1 MKILV
6 IGSGAR
12 EHAICYN
19 LSKNEKVSKV
29 YCAPGNAG
37 TAKENKCKNVKIS
50 TIDEILNFAKKVSIT
65 SFFVGNFLSAT
76 ANNSLTTNDDNTR
89 ECF

>member
-12 EHAICYN
+12 EHAICNN
-19 LSKNEKVSKV
+19 LLKNEKVSKV

-37 TAKENKCKNVKIS
+37 TAKEKNCENVKIS
-50 TIDEILNFAKKVSIT
+50 AIDEILNFAKKE
-65 SFFVGNFLSAT
+65 N
-76 ANNSLTTNDDNTR
+76 
-89 ECF
+89 

>member
-12 EHAICYN
+12 EHAICNN
-19 LSKNEKVSKV
+19 LIKNSNVSKV

-37 TAKENKCKNVKIS
+37 TAKEKNCENVK
-50 TIDEILNFAKKVSIT
+50 SI
-65 SFFVGNFLSAT
+65 NIYLFL
-76 ANNSLTTNDDNTR
+76 L
-89 ECF
+89 

>member
-12 EHAICYN
+12 EHAICNN
-19 LSKNEKVSKV
+19 LIKNEKVSKV

-37 TAKENKCKNVKIS
+37 TAKEKNCENVKIS
-50 TIDEILNFAKKVSIT
+50 SQRAGEYRGRGEKKVKKGEK
-65 SFFVGNFLSAT
+65 V
-76 ANNSLTTNDDNTR
+76 
-89 ECF
+89 